1 MNMNRTDYLPDRDVI
16 TYIQTVNKNNT
27 RSNNQSE
34 KTYGILQGVINGT
47 RIKKYKTS
55 STGKL
60 NDGRETNTKIN
71 QKNVT

>member
-1 MNMNRTDYLPDRDVI
+1 MHMNRTDYLPDGDVI
-16 TYIQTVNKNNT
+16 TYIQTFNKNNT

-60 NDGRETNTKIN
+60 NDGRETTQKSTK
-71 QKNVT
+71 KM